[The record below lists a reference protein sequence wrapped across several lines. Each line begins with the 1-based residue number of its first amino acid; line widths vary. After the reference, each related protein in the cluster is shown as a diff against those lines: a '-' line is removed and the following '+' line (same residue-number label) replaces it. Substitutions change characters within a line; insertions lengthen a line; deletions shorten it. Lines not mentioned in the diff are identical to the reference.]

1 MSTEKRKESSREKR
15 NKSGQIMRDV
25 LYSVVFQIFV
35 IIHLLVD
42 KVLEVFFK
50 WFWGPERAR
59 CPPLA
64 RKQVI
69 VTYSVQQLAQMI
81 RTKEVTCFEVVS
93 AYIDRLNEVNPILNA
108 VVDGPFVE
116 ALEEAK
122 AIDDR
127 IRRGLISENEFAE
140 KPFLGIPFSTK
151 DSTSVK
157 DKLQTLGLTSR
168 RTVRAKEDAECIR
181 LMKEAGA
188 IIIATTNV
196 PEVNRWQETRNNV
209 IGQTNNPYDSR
220 RTVGGSSGGEGAL
233 IAACGSAFGI
243 GTDIG
248 GSIRMPA
255 FYCGIYGHKPTS
267 GVVNMRGCT
276 FRTGRETSTMVVA
289 GPMTRYA
296 SDMRPI
302 MKVLVGPKGS
312 AALKLDEKTDLKK
325 LRYFYVSSSGDIK
338 CSPVHSQLQRV
349 MTRMVDYF
357 QDLAPSGVQKV
368 TLSGTEHT
376 SKMWRYWMTQEPAN
390 FNNLLGNGRQLNPFV
405 ELAKKL
411 TGNCEF
417 TLASVYSLIDAILP
431 PENADKIKEI
441 TRQLDQELTELL
453 GDDGVLFYHSTTH
466 SAPYHYSAFV
476 NVYNFGY
483 WCLFNVLHM
492 PATQV
497 PLGLDPDGLPLGIQ
511 VVAGRNRDRHCLAVA
526 EEIER
531 VFNGRIP
538 PFIID

>member
-1 MSTEKRKESSREKR
+1 MPDIENMSTEKRKESREKR

-25 LYSVVFQIFV
+25 LYSVVFQAFV

-42 KVLEVFFK
+42 KVLDVFFK

-168 RTVRAKEDAECIR
+168 RKVRAKEDAECIR

-243 GTDIG
+243 G
-248 GSIRMPA
+248 
-255 FYCGIYGHKPTS
+255 
-267 GVVNMRGCT
+267 
-276 FRTGRETSTMVVA
+276 
-289 GPMTRYA
+289 
-296 SDMRPI
+296 
-302 MKVLVGPKGS
+302 
-312 AALKLDEKTDLKK
+312 LKL
-325 LRYFYVSSSGDIK
+325 FS
-338 CSPVHSQLQRV
+338 
-349 MTRMVDYF
+349 
-357 QDLAPSGVQKV
+357 LA
-368 TLSGTEHT
+368 
-376 SKMWRYWMTQEPAN
+376 N
-390 FNNLLGNGRQLNPFV
+390 
-405 ELAKKL
+405 
-411 TGNCEF
+411 
-417 TLASVYSLIDAILP
+417 
-431 PENADKIKEI
+431 
-441 TRQLDQELTELL
+441 
-453 GDDGVLFYHSTTH
+453 
-466 SAPYHYSAFV
+466 
-476 NVYNFGY
+476 
-483 WCLFNVLHM
+483 
-492 PATQV
+492 
-497 PLGLDPDGLPLGIQ
+497 
-511 VVAGRNRDRHCLAVA
+511 
-526 EEIER
+526 
-531 VFNGRIP
+531 
-538 PFIID
+538 